1 MRILFKFATRS
12 RPQLFERGIKSIID
26 NCISDDYIILVS
38 YDNDDHTMKNVR
50 ESHYK
55 NTVLS
60 AGTSLN
66 KIHAINRDVSA
77 MPEWDILVNMSDD
90 MLFTK
95 KGFDEIIRNNFALD
109 LSMEMG
115 MTYKA
120 KYNLD
125 QCLHFPDGNRNDLIT
140 MSIMGREYYERTSY
154 IYNPEYKSLYCD
166 NEQTDVAMLLGKYK
180 YVNEDIVRHLHPA
193 YGKAAMDA
201 QYVHTESLGGEDK
214 VTYEKRK
221 LKNFDL

>member
-12 RPQLFERGIKSIID
+12 RPELFERGIRSIID

-38 YDNDDHTMKNVR
+38 YDNDDHTMVNVR

-66 KIHAINRDVSA
+66 KVHAINRDISA
-77 MPEWDILVNMSDD
+77 MPDWDILVNMSDD

-95 KGFDEIIRNNFALD
+95 KGFDEVIRNNFALD

-115 MTYKA
+115 MTYA
-120 KYNLD
+120 ARYNLD

-140 MSIMGREYYERTSY
+140 MSIMGVDYYNRFSY
-154 IYNPEYKSLYCD
+154 IYHPDYKSLYCD

-180 YVNEDIVRHLHPA
+180 YVDENIVEHLHPA
-193 YGKAAMDA
+193 YGKAAMDT

-214 VTYEKRK
+214 ITYERRK
-221 LKNFDL
+221 LKHFDL